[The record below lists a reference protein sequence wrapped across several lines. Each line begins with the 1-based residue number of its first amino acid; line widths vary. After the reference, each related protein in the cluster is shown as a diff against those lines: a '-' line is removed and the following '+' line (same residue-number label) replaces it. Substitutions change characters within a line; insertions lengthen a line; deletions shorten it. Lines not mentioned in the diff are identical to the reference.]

1 MKIKKLFSILAI
13 SLTFV
18 LVFTSVAYGMATQTT
33 DNVVVPINISFFVPC
48 AAGGAGET
56 VNLSCNLH
64 ELTEITENA
73 NGSYHMVIL
82 HQPQG
87 VSGYGQTTGYTYQG
101 AGATLTETDI
111 SGLPFQDTYA
121 NNFLIIGQRSGNNFR
136 VHDTI
141 HDTINA
147 QGEVTAEVD
156 DVSIT
161 CK

>member
-1 MKIKKLFSILAI
+1 MKIKRLFSILALA
-13 SLTFV
+13 LTFV
-18 LVFTSVAYGMATQTT
+18 LVFTSVAYGMATPTT

-48 AAGGAGET
+48 AAGGTGET
-56 VNLSCNLH
+56 VNLSGNLH

-73 NGSYHMVIL
+73 DGGYHMVIL

-87 VSGYGQTTGYTYQG
+87 VSGFGQTTGYTYQG
-101 AGATLTETDI
+101 TGTTLTETDI

-121 NNFLIIGQRSGNNFR
+121 NDFLIIGQSSGNNFM
-136 VHDTI
+136 V

-147 QGEVTAEVD
+147 QGQVTAEVD
-156 DVSIT
+156 NFSNT